1 MVRGQRSA
9 GVLLFRRQ
17 PDGLRVLLGHP
28 GGPFW
33 RNKHTGAWSI
43 PKGLVES
50 GEDERAAALREFSEE
65 TGSKLDGKDMVAL
78 GETTLRSGKTVM
90 AWAVEGDLD
99 VASLASNPVRLEW
112 PRGSGTIVEFPEI
125 DKIRWCAL
133 DEARILLNS
142 GQVTFLDRL
151 QDQLNHAP

>member
-17 PDGLRVLLGHP
+17 ANGLRVLLGHP

-33 RNKHTGAWSI
+33 RNKQSGAWSI

-50 GEDERAAALREFSEE
+50 DEDERAAALREFREE
-65 TGSKLDGKDMVAL
+65 TGSKLDGKIMEAL
-78 GETTLRSGKTVM
+78 GETTLRSGKIVV

-99 VASLASNPVRLEW
+99 VDTLVSNSVRLEW
-112 PRGSGTIVEFPEI
+112 PRGSGTILEFPEI
-125 DKIRWCAL
+125 DEIRWCAL
-133 DEARILLNS
+133 DEARTLINP
-142 GQVTFLDRL
+142 GQVPFLNRL
-151 QDQLNHAP
+151 QDRLNHCQ